1 MSQIKNVQIGEIW
14 LVKFDP
20 SIGHEIQGI
29 RPALVIQ
36 SNAQI
41 EKSNLVTVLP
51 LTSNL
56 NNKLVDDIIIKKTS
70 QNRLL
75 HESVIKVYDIISF
88 DYSRLINKIGS
99 VDIEISNKIKEY
111 LRKHFDLLK

>member
-1 MSQIKNVQIGEIW
+1 MSQAKNAQTGEIW

-20 SIGHEIQGI
+20 SVGREFQGT
-29 RPALVIQ
+29 RPALVVQ

-41 EKSNLVTVLP
+41 KKSNLVTVLP

-56 NNKLVDDIIIKKTS
+56 NNKLADDIVIKKTA

-88 DYSRLINKIGS
+88 DYSRLIKKIGS
-99 VDIEISNKIKEY
+99 IDEEISNKVKQY